1 MKDIEVYKVK
11 YKIKYICMYIYN
23 IYAYT
28 IHNTNDKLK

>member
-11 YKIKYICMYIYN
+11 YKIKYICIYN

-28 IHNTNDKLK
+28 IHNTTDKLN